1 MKLIGIL
8 LIVFTIT
15 NCAVSDTIPQKDAQ
29 SQILAAMN
37 AKSKECNTTAVTILP
52 VVIDVPQRN
61 LDLCTIA
68 ILRSECPLV
77 QYPLA
82 CVLIYFDKSLGEF
95 PKLFN
100 FNELINRKI

>member
-1 MKLIGIL
+1 MKIYIL
-8 LIVFTIT
+8 LLFLIVLG
-15 NCAVSDTIPQKDAQ
+15 NCAVSDSIPQKDAQ
-29 SQILAAMN
+29 SQILSAIN
-37 AKSKECNTTAVTILP
+37 AKAKECNSIPATILP
-52 VVIDVPQRN
+52 VVLDVPQRN

-82 CVLIYFDKSLGEF
+82 CVLIYFEKPIGQF

-100 FNELINRKI
+100 FNDLINTKI